1 MQQSGIGNAALAGLM
16 RNARSGATRLTHEER
31 IIAVTRD
38 SSASARSAIAASWA
52 RSVQRYGL
60 DPRKPKPVRMLSAVE
75 LEAARDR
82 LGPMVRLA
90 QASLDQLFQAV
101 AGVGCAVLL
110 NDRNGVVLDR
120 RSHPADDDVFQR
132 SGLWPG
138 AVWSEEAEGTN
149 GIGTCIA
156 EERALTIHRDQHFY
170 ARNTGFSCSAAP
182 IYDHEGQLAA
192 ALDVSSSRADLTE
205 AFIGLI
211 TIAVA
216 DAARR
221 IESLNFRHAFLG
233 ARVVVTPDLERHTTG
248 LLAID
253 RDDMIIGA
261 SHAARQAYG
270 LTSARMAKP
279 IPVDSLLSRM
289 DDPGEELKRAERG
302 ALRRALAAT
311 GGNVSAAARALGVS
325 RATLHRKMKWLGIH
339 SAH

>member
-1 MQQSGIGNAALAGLM
+1 MIAQGKP
-16 RNARSGATRLTHEER
+16 ATSRLTHEER

-60 DPRKPKPVRMLSAVE
+60 DPYRPKPVRMLSASE
-75 LEAARDR
+75 LSVARER
-82 LGPMVRLA
+82 LGDMVRLA
-90 QASLDQLFQAV
+90 QSSLDQLFQAV
-101 AGVGCAVLL
+101 GGVGCSVLL
-110 NDRNGVVLDR
+110 NDRHGVVLDR
-120 RSHPADDDVFQR
+120 RGHPADDAVFQR
-132 SGLWPG
+132 SGLWTG

-149 GIGTCIA
+149 GIGTCLA

-170 ARNTGFSCSAAP
+170 ARNTSFSCSAAP

-192 ALDVSSSRADLTE
+192 ALDVSSSRADMTE
-205 AFIGLI
+205 SFAGLI

-221 IESLNFRHAFLG
+221 IESLNFRHAFAN
-233 ARVVVTPDLERHTTG
+233 ARVVVTPDLDRHNAG

-253 RDDMIIGA
+253 RDDMVVGA

-270 LTSARMAKP
+270 LNNAKLARP
-279 IPVDSLLSRM
+279 IPVDALFSRAE
-289 DDPGEELKRAERG
+289 DPADELKRAERG

-325 RATLHRKMKWLGIH
+325 RATLHRKMKWLGIQSDH
-339 SAH
+339 

>member
-1 MQQSGIGNAALAGLM
+1 MIGQAKQAN
-16 RNARSGATRLTHEER
+16 SRLTHEDR

-60 DPRKPKPVRMLSAVE
+60 DPHRPKPVRMLSEAE
-75 LEAARDR
+75 LTTARES
-82 LGPMVRLA
+82 LGAMVRLA
-90 QASLDQLFQAV
+90 QSSLDQLFQAV
-101 AGVGCAVLL
+101 GGVGCSVLL
-110 NDRNGVVLDR
+110 NDRHGVVLDR
-120 RSHPADDDVFQR
+120 RGHPADDAVFQR

-149 GIGTCIA
+149 GIGTCLA

-192 ALDVSSSRADLTE
+192 ALDVSSARVDMTE
-205 AFIGLI
+205 AFVGLI

-221 IESLNFRHAFLG
+221 IESLNFRHAF
-233 ARVVVTPDLERHTTG
+233 AHSRVVVTPDLDRHNAG

-253 RDDMIIGA
+253 RDDMVVGA

-270 LTSARMAKP
+270 LTNAKLTKP
-279 IPVDSLLSRM
+279 IPVDALFSRT
-289 DDPGEELKRAERG
+289 DDPADELKRAERG

-325 RATLHRKMKWLGIH
+325 RATLHRKMKWLGIQSDH
-339 SAH
+339 